1 MALAGV
7 GQTQLMFTGII
18 QSQGQVLDCQD
29 KSGDLWFRIKTH
41 FKQPERI
48 QLGDSIAMD
57 GVCLTV
63 TAIDGDA
70 VDVDVSLETVN
81 KTTVGQWRVGS
92 TLNLEPA
99 MTLQDQLGGHLVSG
113 HVDAVGRCLS
123 RTPSAR
129 SEVFAFE
136 IPVALTPYVVTKGSI
151 TINGVSLTV
160 NTIEDQV
167 LSVNLVPHTLS
178 HTNLGQLQAGA
189 AVNLEIDTIARYV
202 AKMLQPQFAQIL
214 QQA

>member
-1 MALAGV
+1 
-7 GQTQLMFTGII
+7 MFTGII
-18 QSQGQVLDCQD
+18 QSLGQVLDCQE
-29 KSGDLWFRIKTH
+29 KSGDLWFRIKTQ
-41 FKQPERI
+41 FSQPERI

-70 VDVDVSLETVN
+70 VDVDVSVETVN
-81 KTTVGQWRVGS
+81 KTTVGQWQVGS

-129 SEVFAFE
+129 SEVFEFT
-136 IPVALTPYVVTKGSI
+136 IPADLTPYVVTKGSI

-160 NTIEDQV
+160 NTIAGQV
-167 LSVNLVPHTLS
+167 LSVNLVPHTMS
-178 HTNLGQLQAGA
+178 HTNLGQLQPGDD
-189 AVNLEIDTIARYV
+189 VNLEIDTIARYV